1 MRERPSRPRVAH
13 TLRRHTT
20 RATGAHRA
28 HAQLKMEEKLPAALP
43 ASFADDE
50 PFLRALHHVLLE
62 IEILEGSLV
71 CPETGKKFPIKEGIP
86 SML

>member
-1 MRERPSRPRVAH
+1 MRERPSRPRVVH
-13 TLRRHTT
+13 TLRH
-20 RATGAHRA
+20 ATHPTGPT
-28 HAQLKMEEKLPAALP
+28 QLKMEEKLPAALP